1 MVIGRRTNLTQTV
14 ATQTQIKAASGR
26 VVQCLEVC
34 LFFAPQ
40 NESRTLHKNQ
50 SEYVQNR
57 WMQIQLTEYGINDLF
72 NQNERA
78 ENFASL
84 IDGRIT
90 THEMEPDCGVV

>member
-1 MVIGRRTNLTQTV
+1 
-14 ATQTQIKAASGR
+14 
-26 VVQCLEVC
+26 
-34 LFFAPQ
+34 
-40 NESRTLHKNQ
+40 
-50 SEYVQNR
+50 
-57 WMQIQLTEYGINDLF
+57 MQIQLTEYGINDLF